1 MSIPKEPR
9 QLMINLMYLV
19 LTAMLALNVSAEIIN
34 AFFALDKGNQS
45 AMDVVQTQLDLSERS
60 LDKLLE
66 DDSKQKYKPI
76 GIAVDDVRA
85 TSKELVSYINDL
97 RDELIDAAGDKNGQN
112 DAGDYV
118 MSYGMSVPKGK
129 KDKDVTTRLL
139 VEEGR
144 GAELE
149 QKIRAAQERLIQQYE
164 TLLNTYGKD
173 FELKEEEI
181 ANKIAALKANI
192 ALRVSDDWK
201 NSEKKSWAEFK
212 FQQMPVAAV
221 LPLLSQIQA
230 NARTSEANLVGD
242 LVALAGGR
250 TIVMDQFF
258 PIINAEKSY
267 VIKGEPFK
275 AQVSL
280 GSYST
285 QMNPDNI
292 KLTIN
297 GQRLK
302 IGADGTADFSQ
313 LARETGN
320 KKLVLKS
327 EVTNPL
333 TGEVTTGSSTFE
345 YEVGLRS
352 ASVAADMM
360 NVFYIGVDN
369 PITLS
374 AAGVPTEQL
383 KVKTSGVTLSGS
395 GAKRTAKVTQPG
407 EATITLSGGGLSPT
421 DFKFRVKRIPNPEVS
436 LAGKTDG
443 TIKSGEFRVQR
454 GLYPE
459 LKNFDFGVKCKIQ
472 SYTLFYTPER
482 KDPIKVDVN
491 GGGFPGQAGEY
502 VRGAKAGDSF
512 VFTSVKAKCPGDQGG
527 GRRVNGLAF
536 TIR

>member
-45 AMDVVQTQLDLSERS
+45 AMDVVQSQLDLAERS

-66 DDSKQKYKPI
+66 DDSKQKFQPL
-76 GIAVDDVRA
+76 GPAVDEVRA
-85 TSKELVSYINDL
+85 TSKELVVYINEL
-97 RDELIDAAGDKNGQN
+97 RDELIDAAGDQNGKN
-112 DAGDYV
+112 DDGDYI

-144 GAELE
+144 GNELE
-149 QKIRAAQERLIQQYE
+149 QKIREAQQRLIQQYE
-164 TLLNTYGKD
+164 TLLNEHGKD
-173 FELKEEEI
+173 FDLNEEEI
-181 ANKIAALKANI
+181 TQKIASLKRNI
-192 ALRVSDDWK
+192 ALRVNEDWK
-201 NSEKKSWAEFK
+201 NSDKKSWAEFK
-212 FQQMPVAAV
+212 FKQMPVAAV
-221 LPLLSQIQA
+221 LPLLSQIQS
-230 NARTSEANLVGD
+230 NARTSEATLVGD
-242 LVALAGGR
+242 LVALAGGK
-250 TIVMDQFF
+250 TIIMDQFF
-258 PIINAEKSY
+258 PIINAERSY

-292 KLTIN
+292 KLTVN
-297 GQRLK
+297 GQRLSV
-302 IGADGTADFSQ
+302 GPDGTADFSQ
-313 LARETGN
+313 IARETGS

-352 ASVAADMM
+352 ASVAADRM

-374 AAGVPTEQL
+374 AAGVPTSQL
-383 KVKTSGVTLSGS
+383 KVQANNVNLSGS
-395 GAKRTAKVTQPG
+395 GAKRIAKVTKPG
-407 EATITLSGGGLSPT
+407 KASITLSGGGLSPT
-421 DFKFRVKRIPNPEVS
+421 KFDFRVKRIPSPLVNIG
-436 LAGKTDG
+436 GKTDG
-443 TIKSGEFRVQR
+443 SFRSGEFRVQR

-459 LKNFDFGVKCKIQ
+459 LENFDFGVKCKIQ
-472 SYTLFYTPER
+472 SYTLFYTPKR

-491 GGGFPGQAGEY
+491 GGGFLGRAGEY
-502 VRGAKAGDSF
+502 VRSASPGDSF
-512 VFTSVKAKCPGDQGG
+512 VFTNVKAKCPGDTSP
-527 GRRVNGLAF
+527 RRVNGLAF
-536 TIR
+536 NIR

>member
-45 AMDVVQTQLDLSERS
+45 AMDVVQSQLDLTEQS

-66 DDSKQKYKPI
+66 DESKQKFKPL
-76 GIAVDDVRA
+76 GAAVDDVRK
-85 TSKELVSYINDL
+85 TSKDLVVYINAL
-97 RDELIDAAGDKNGQN
+97 RDELIDAAGDRNGQN
-112 DAGDYV
+112 DDGDYT

-144 GAELE
+144 GTELE
-149 QKIRAAQERLIQQYE
+149 EKIRSTQQQLIQQYE
-164 TLLNTYGKD
+164 ILLTTHGKD
-173 FELKEEEI
+173 FDLSEEEV
-181 ANKIAALKANI
+181 ANKIAALKRNI
-192 ALRVSDDWK
+192 ALRVTEDWK
-201 NSEKKSWAEFK
+201 NSDKKSWAEFK
-212 FQQMPVAAV
+212 FKQMPVAAV
-221 LPLLSQIQA
+221 LPLLSQIQT
-230 NARTSEANLVGD
+230 NARTTEAD
-242 LVALAGGR
+242 LVSDMAKLAGGK

-267 VIKGEPFK
+267 VIKGEAFK

-285 QMNPDNI
+285 QMNPENI
-292 KLTIN
+292 KLTVN

-302 IGADGTADFSQ
+302 IGPDGTADFSQ
-313 LARETGN
+313 IARETGS
-320 KKLVLKS
+320 KKLTLQS

-333 TGEVTTGSSTFE
+333 TGEVTKGSSTFE

-360 NVFYIGVDN
+360 NVFYIGVNN
-369 PITLS
+369 PITIS
-374 AAGVPTEQL
+374 AAGVPTAQL
-383 KVKTSGVTLSGS
+383 KVRTNGVELSGS
-395 GAKRTAKVTQPG
+395 GAKRIAKVTRPG

-421 DFKFRVKRIPNPEVS
+421 EFKFRVKKIPDPQVTVN
-436 LAGKTDG
+436 GRTDG
-443 TIKSGEFRVQR
+443 FIKSGTFRVQK

-459 LKNFDFGVKCKIQ
+459 LKNFDFKTQCKIQ
-472 SYTLFYTPER
+472 SYTLFYT
-482 KDPIKVDVN
+482 KKQGDPVKVDVN
-491 GGGFPGQAGEY
+491 GGAFTGRAGEY
-502 VRGAKAGDSF
+502 VRTAKAGDSF
-512 VFTSVKAKCPGDQGG
+512 VFTDVKARCPGDDR